1 MSIFQKPKMPKT
13 SGRSSSHR
21 TRGVAAARTL
31 EKVDSA
37 PAPCVGGF
45 ERMSAAAYLK
55 IVGTNTGAPASTTPS
70 GANRVGGV
78 SGNASTPKKR
88 RASPE
93 EDLHRAVFQWIFLH
107 EARYPQLIDF
117 MHVPNGGARSK
128 GEAGKLKAM
137 GVRKGVS
144 DIICHFPGTVGN
156 GFACELKA
164 PGGKA
169 TPEQLI
175 YLEKAR
181 AHGWVTGVCDSFEG
195 FLTLAY
201 LYLGVKR

>member
-1 MSIFQKPKMPKT
+1 
-13 SGRSSSHR
+13 
-21 TRGVAAARTL
+21 V
-31 EKVDSA
+31 
-37 PAPCVGGF
+37 F
-45 ERMSAAAYLK
+45 E
-55 IVGTNTGAPASTTPS
+55 
-70 GANRVGGV
+70 
-78 SGNASTPKKR
+78 
-88 RASPE
+88 
-93 EDLHRAVFQWIFLH
+93 WIFLH
-107 EARYPQLIDF
+107 EARYPRLVDF

-144 DIICHFPGTVGN
+144 DIICHFPGAVGN

-169 TPEQLI
+169 TPEQLV

-181 AHGWVTGVCDSFEG
+181 AHGWVTGICDSFEG